1 MKSIAPLFLVAAM
14 AASVFNASANT
25 PAPAPAAK
33 AAKPDLAKGEA
44 SFGAVCAA
52 CHGADGNSGTPANP
66 KLAQQHP
73 EYLVKQLQEF
83 KAGKRANAVMS
94 GLAATLSDDDM
105 RNIAFWVGSKAAKP
119 GFAKDKELVAL
130 FNGFIAALERDISM
144 GVLPYEFVSD
154 PSKIGGASVRLITAK
169 AARVFSKYSQVI
181 IDQFCVPTWG
191 YILGQAIADG
201 ELPDDPKWNEVS
213 WTTPKSVTVDAGRD
227 AANDRNDVEMGLLS
241 MSELYAQRGL
251 DFRTEMDKR
260 ASDMAFIIEKAK
272 STGIPVWMLY
282 KPDFNWLQQGQN
294 NSQIPADVADNL
306 DLPPPPVD
314 PKNP

>member
-52 CHGADGNSGTPANP
+52 CHGVDGNSGTPAYP

-83 KAGKRANAVMS
+83 KSGKRANAVMS
-94 GLAATLSDDDM
+94 GFASTLSDDDM

-130 FNGFIAALERDISM
+130 GEKIYRGGIADRQVPACAGCHSPNGAGLPIQYPRIGGQHAEYAAAQLTAFRDGVRKNSLQMNQIAAKL
-144 GVLPYEFVSD
+144 
-154 PSKIGGASVRLITAK
+154 
-169 AARVFSKYSQVI
+169 
-181 IDQFCVPTWG
+181 
-191 YILGQAIADG
+191 
-201 ELPDDPKWNEVS
+201 
-213 WTTPKSVTVDAGRD
+213 
-227 AANDRNDVEMGLLS
+227 NDREIKALADYVAGLH
-241 MSELYAQRGL
+241 
-251 DFRTEMDKR
+251 
-260 ASDMAFIIEKAK
+260 
-272 STGIPVWMLY
+272 
-282 KPDFNWLQQGQN
+282 
-294 NSQIPADVADNL
+294 
-306 DLPPPPVD
+306 
-314 PKNP
+314 